1 MELSNLLNAMV
12 QGAETDALAQIQSR
26 GQAGSNA
33 MAQARVNPGGQPGG
47 AITGQTAL
55 TLAAQPPALNVT
67 GQPGI
72 AGQMTGSGPPPTLAS
87 AGQPGVTGQPGLGI
101 AGQAG
106 SGSQTGLGL
115 SAAAGQPTFTL
126 GNVGAGPNSPGLT
139 GQPGLSGGQPGSG
152 ITGQLGLSAG
162 QQGLSVTG
170 QPGASGLT
178 GQSGLAAGQS
188 GQLGTGVGF
197 QPATALSAGHQ
208 GGLPALV
215 VRPSPSGL
223 GADTYYGSEAPASP
237 SLLSQNG
244 VGAYIQLLN
253 AFSTHEASDRTANVV
268 TNNLGTASATL
279 KSTYFQAVATLP
291 GELQQKDWGFS
302 VSNGALVFTQGKDAL
317 SAQDLTTLQKAFANV
332 EFSARE
338 VAAAITAIA
347 QRRQSGADSGSLA
360 WGGLE
365 ADDGNFSDVV
375 NLRSFVTTS
384 APGSNYHPNT
394 PDPAI
399 PPQIPNLLGGMDLR
413 DLVSARPNFFRA
425 DGSVVT
431 ETEEEN
437 EDATATAEDLGI
449 LQGQCSCGHVRFS
462 VENTFE
468 YAFFCH
474 CSRCRIRT
482 GSAFATIAGIGIDKV
497 QVTAGSDDLLIE
509 GECSD
514 GYGARCSRCHVFLF
528 AAVRERQ
535 YMHVSL
541 GVLEGTPNRLPDHHI
556 YVGSKAPW
564 FEITDELP
572 QYDELP

>member
-26 GQAGSNA
+26 GQAGANA
-33 MAQARVNPGGQPGG
+33 LAQANVNGGGQPGG
-47 AITGQTAL
+47 ALTGQAAL
-55 TLAAQPPALNVT
+55 ALAGQPPTLNVT
-67 GQPGI
+67 GQSGIGTQGAIGPGLATTLSATGQ
-72 AGQMTGSGPPPTLAS
+72 AGLSPAGPLGSGPPAGLAG
-87 AGQPGVTGQPGLGI
+87 AGQPSFVL
-101 AGQAG
+101 
-106 SGSQTGLGL
+106 
-115 SAAAGQPTFTL
+115 AGQPSL
-126 GNVGAGPNSPGLT
+126 DT
-139 GQPGLSGGQPGSG
+139 GR
-152 ITGQLGLSAG
+152 T
-162 QQGLSVTG
+162 VT
-170 QPGASGLT
+170 GLT
-178 GQSGLAAGQS
+178 GQSGLSAGQTGLGVSAQAGGSSPAGQS
-188 GQLGTGVGF
+188 VLGAGQPGPLNSGVGL
-197 QPATALSAGHQ
+197 QQAAALSIGGQ
-208 GGLPALV
+208 GGLPALAA
-215 VRPSPSGL
+215 RASPSGL
-223 GADTYYGSEAPASP
+223 GADTYYGSAAPASP
-237 SLLSQNG
+237 SLLSHSG

-253 AFSTHEASDRTANVV
+253 ALSTHESSDRTTNLV

-279 KSTYFQAVATLP
+279 KSAYFQALSTLP
-291 GELQQKDWGFS
+291 TELQQKDWGFS

-317 SAQDLTTLQKAFANV
+317 SAQDLASLQKAFTNV

-347 QRRQSGADSGSLA
+347 QRRQAGADSGSLA
-360 WGGLE
+360 WGGLG
-365 ADDGNFSDVV
+365 ADDSNFSDVV
-375 NLRSFVTTS
+375 NLRSYVTIS

-413 DLVSARPNFFRA
+413 DLVSARPNFFHA

-431 ETEEEN
+431 ETEEEI
-437 EDATATAEDLGI
+437 EDATATAEELGT

-482 GSAFATIAGIGIDKV
+482 GSAFAAIAGIGIDKV

-528 AAVRERQ
+528 AAVRERE

-541 GVLEGTPNRLPDHHI
+541 GVLEGTPNRLPDHHV

>member
-12 QGAETDALAQIQSR
+12 QGAETDTLAQIQSR
-26 GQAGSNA
+26 GQTGPNA
-33 MAQARVNPGGQPGG
+33 LAQAG
-47 AITGQTAL
+47 ATL
-55 TLAAQPPALNVT
+55 TSQPPALNVT
-67 GQPGI
+67 GQPGTAAPASGLGLVPPLSN
-72 AGQMTGSGPPPTLAS
+72 AGQAALNAPGRAGPGAQPGPAGIGQPPAFTLAGQPS
-87 AGQPGVTGQPGLGI
+87 LIANQTASGLPMGQRGAAGQPGVAV

-106 SGSQTGLGL
+106 GSSL
-115 SAAAGQPTFTL
+115 S
-126 GNVGAGPNSPGLT
+126 
-139 GQPGLSGGQPGSG
+139 GQPGVGLQPS
-152 ITGQLGLSAG
+152 
-162 QQGLSVTG
+162 
-170 QPGASGLT
+170 
-178 GQSGLAAGQS
+178 
-188 GQLGTGVGF
+188 
-197 QPATALSAGHQ
+197 TALSVGNQ
-208 GGLPALV
+208 DGLPALLA
-215 VRPSPSGL
+215 RASPSGL
-223 GADTYYGSEAPASP
+223 GADTYHGSEAPASP
-237 SLLSQNG
+237 SLLSHSG

-253 AFSTHEASDRTANVV
+253 AFSTHEASDRTANLV

-279 KSTYFQAVATLP
+279 KSAYFQAVSTLP

-317 SAQDLTTLQKAFANV
+317 SAQDLTTLQKAFTNV

-347 QRRQSGADSGSLA
+347 QRRQAGADSGSLA
-360 WGGLE
+360 WGGLN
-365 ADDGNFSDVV
+365 ADDGNFGDVI
-375 NLRSFVTTS
+375 NLRSYVTTS

-399 PPQIPNLLGGMDLR
+399 PPQIPNLLGGMDLST
-413 DLVSARPNFFRA
+413 LVSARPNFFHT

-431 ETEEEN
+431 EEHEESA
-437 EDATATAEDLGI
+437 DATATAEELGP
-449 LQGQCSCGHVRFS
+449 LQGHCSCGHVRFT

-541 GVLEGTPNRLPDHHI
+541 GVLEGTPNRLPDHHV

>member
-26 GQAGSNA
+26 GQAGANA
-33 MAQARVNPGGQPGG
+33 VAQAGVTAAAGQPG
-47 AITGQTAL
+47 AAAAGQTAL
-55 TLAAQPPALNVT
+55 ALAGQPPEPNVT
-67 GQPGI
+67 GQPGATGQAGAAPGLTVTLSAGAQPGFSLTPQTGPGGQSGVGLLSLTP
-72 AGQMTGSGPPPTLAS
+72 AGQPSLNASQTGSGLPGPLGLA
-87 AGQPGVTGQPGLGI
+87 AGQSTFTLTGQ

-106 SGSQTGLGL
+106 SGVGL
-115 SAAAGQPTFTL
+115 QPT
-126 GNVGAGPNSPGLT
+126 
-139 GQPGLSGGQPGSG
+139 
-152 ITGQLGLSAG
+152 
-162 QQGLSVTG
+162 
-170 QPGASGLT
+170 
-178 GQSGLAAGQS
+178 
-188 GQLGTGVGF
+188 
-197 QPATALSAGHQ
+197 TALSVGSQ

-215 VRPSPSGL
+215 ARADPSGL
-223 GADTYYGSEAPASP
+223 GADTYYGSDAPASP
-237 SLLSQNG
+237 SLLSQSG

-253 AFSTHEASDRTANVV
+253 AFSSNEASDRTANVV

-279 KSTYFQAVATLP
+279 KSAYLQAVSTLP
-291 GELQQKDWGFS
+291 SELQDKDWGFS

-317 SAQDLTTLQKAFANV
+317 SAQDLAVLQKAFTNV

-347 QRRQSGADSGSLA
+347 QRRQAGADSGSLA
-360 WGGLE
+360 WGGLD
-365 ADDGNFSDVV
+365 ADDSDVV
-375 NLRSFVTTS
+375 NLRSYVTTS
-384 APGSNYHPNT
+384 APGANYHPNT
-394 PDPAI
+394 PDPAA

-413 DLVSARPNFFRA
+413 ELVSARPNFFHV

-431 ETEEEN
+431 ATPEED
-437 EDATATAEDLGI
+437 EDTTATAEDVGT

-462 VENTFE
+462 VDNTFE

-482 GSAFATIAGIGIDKV
+482 GSAFAAIAGIGIDKV

-509 GECSD
+509 GECAD

-564 FEITDELP
+564 FEITDKLP

>member
-12 QGAETDALAQIQSR
+12 QGAESDALAKIQSR
-26 GQAGSNA
+26 GQTGGTNA
-33 MAQARVNPGGQPGG
+33 PAQAGANAGEQPGG
-47 AITGQTAL
+47 PLTTGQVNL

-67 GQPGI
+67 GQPGLG
-72 AGQMTGSGPPPTLAS
+72 GQASASGLATTLS
-87 AGQPGVTGQPGLGI
+87 AGQPLGAGQAGLIVPGEGGSGAQTGSGTQPAPPGLEQPVGFTLGGQNGLSS
-101 AGQAG
+101 GQAG
-106 SGSQTGLGL
+106 SGLTWQRGLASSQ
-115 SAAAGQPTFTL
+115 Q
-126 GNVGAGPNSPGLT
+126 
-139 GQPGLSGGQPGSG
+139 
-152 ITGQLGLSAG
+152 SAG
-162 QQGLSVTG
+162 QAPSPPSSVG
-170 QPGASGLT
+170 P
-178 GQSGLAAGQS
+178 
-188 GQLGTGVGF
+188 
-197 QPATALSAGHQ
+197 QPAAALSPSPQ
-208 GGLPALV
+208 VGLPERLA
-215 VRPSPSGL
+215 RASPSGL
-223 GADTYYGSEAPASP
+223 GADTYYGAEAPASP
-237 SLLSQNG
+237 SLLSHSG

-253 AFSTHEASDRTANVV
+253 AFSTHEANDRAANLV

-279 KSTYFQAVATLP
+279 KSAYFQAVSTLP
-291 GELQQKDWGFS
+291 SDLQQKDWGFS
-302 VSNGALVFTQGKDAL
+302 VANGALVFTQGKDAL
-317 SAQDLTTLQKAFANV
+317 SAQDLTTLQKAFTNV

-338 VAAAITAIA
+338 VAAAVTAIA
-347 QRRQSGADSGSLA
+347 QRRQAGADSGSLA

-365 ADDGNFSDVV
+365 ADDSNFSDVI
-375 NLRSFVTTS
+375 NLRSFVTAN

-394 PDPAI
+394 PDPAM

-413 DLVSARPNFFRA
+413 DLVSARPNFFHA

-437 EDATATAEDLGI
+437 EDATAHDLGM

-462 VENTFE
+462 VENAFE

-482 GSAFATIAGIGIDKV
+482 GSAFASIAGIGIDKV
-497 QVTAGSDDLLIE
+497 QVTAGSDDLVIE

-514 GYGARCSRCHVFLF
+514 GYGARCGRCHVFLF

-541 GVLEGTPNRLPDHHI
+541 GVLEGTPNRLPDHHV

>member
-26 GQAGSNA
+26 GKAGSNA
-33 MAQARVNPGGQPGG
+33 PAQAGANAGSQPGG
-47 AITGQTAL
+47 ALTGQASL

-67 GQPGI
+67 GQPAIGQASGLGLATTLSG
-72 AGQMTGSGPPPTLAS
+72 AGPAGGV
-87 AGQPGVTGQPGLGI
+87 GQPG
-101 AGQAG
+101 
-106 SGSQTGLGL
+106 
-115 SAAAGQPTFTL
+115 
-126 GNVGAGPNSPGLT
+126 GAGIGQLPAFALP
-139 GQPGLSGGQPGSG
+139 GQPGLSVSQTAPNLIGQLGPFAGQPGSSASQAAVG
-152 ITGQLGLSAG
+152 LPGQPGGPSLSGQAGPGAGQLGQMGS
-162 QQGLSVTG
+162 
-170 QPGASGLT
+170 
-178 GQSGLAAGQS
+178 
-188 GQLGTGVGF
+188 GVGL
-197 QPATALSAGHQ
+197 QPAAALSAGNQ

-215 VRPSPSGL
+215 ARANPSGL

-237 SLLSQNG
+237 SLLSQSG
-244 VGAYIQLLN
+244 VSAYIQLLN
-253 AFSTHEASDRTANVV
+253 AFSTHEASDRTANLV

-279 KSTYFQAVATLP
+279 KSAYFQAVSTLP
-291 GELQQKDWGFS
+291 AELQQKDWGFS

-317 SAQDLTTLQKAFANV
+317 SAQDLATLQKAFTNV

-338 VAAAITAIA
+338 VAAAITMIA
-347 QRRQSGADSGSLA
+347 QRRQAGADSGSLA
-360 WGGLE
+360 WGGLQT
-365 ADDGNFSDVV
+365 DDGNFSDVV
-375 NLRSFVTTS
+375 NLRSFVSAS

-413 DLVSARPNFFRA
+413 DLASARPNFFHA

-431 ETEEEN
+431 EPEQEN
-437 EDATATAEDLGI
+437 EEATAATQELGT
-449 LQGQCSCGHVRFS
+449 LQGQCSCGHVRFT
-462 VENTFE
+462 VANTFE

-482 GSAFATIAGIGIDKV
+482 GSAFAAIAGIGIDKV

-572 QYDELP
+572 QYTELP

>member
-33 MAQARVNPGGQPGG
+33 NAQAGASAGGPPGALSGQ
-47 AITGQTAL
+47 ANL

-72 AGQMTGSGPPPTLAS
+72 VGQGAGLGLAVNPSG
-87 AGQPGVTGQPGLGI
+87 TGQVGGSLPPGLSV

-106 SGSQTGLGL
+106 SGAQLGPAGLAQPPVFTLPGQSGLTSSQTIP
-115 SAAAGQPTFTL
+115 AGQRGLPP
-126 GNVGAGPNSPGLT
+126 GPGGAGFAGQTSGSSVA
-139 GQPGLSGGQPGSG
+139 GQPGLS
-152 ITGQLGLSAG
+152 
-162 QQGLSVTG
+162 
-170 QPGASGLT
+170 
-178 GQSGLAAGQS
+178 AGQS
-188 GQLGTGVGF
+188 GQTNSGVG
-197 QPATALSAGHQ
+197 LQ

-215 VRPSPSGL
+215 ARATPSGA
-223 GADTYYGSEAPASP
+223 GADTYYGSAAPASP
-237 SLLSQNG
+237 SLLSHSG

-279 KSTYFQAVATLP
+279 KSAYFQAVAALP
-291 GELQQKDWGFS
+291 PDLQQKDWGFS

-317 SAQDLTTLQKAFANV
+317 SAQDLTTLQKAFTNV

-347 QRRQSGADSGSLA
+347 QRRQAGADSGSLA
-360 WGGLE
+360 WGGLQ

-413 DLVSARPNFFRA
+413 ELVSARPNFFHA

-431 ETEEEN
+431 ETEE
-437 EDATATAEDLGI
+437 DTTDPTATEQDLGT
-449 LQGQCSCGHVRFS
+449 LQGQCSCGHVRFT

-468 YAFFCH
+468 YAYFCH

-482 GSAFATIAGIGIDKV
+482 GSAFAAVAGIGIDKV
-497 QVTAGSDDLLIE
+497 QVTAGGDDLLIE

-541 GVLEGTPNRLPDHHI
+541 GVLEGTPNRLPDHHV

>member
-12 QGAETDALAQIQSR
+12 QGAETGALAQIQSR

-33 MAQARVNPGGQPGG
+33 LAQAGANAAGQPGG
-47 AITGQTAL
+47 IATEPQVNL

-72 AGQMTGSGPPPTLAS
+72 AGQPTSLDLATAFLG
-87 AGQPGVTGQPGLGI
+87 AGQAGTSAQPAPGLPGQAGPGAQPGLQQPGFTLGGQPGLGANR
-101 AGQAG
+101 AGP
-106 SGSQTGLGL
+106 GL
-115 SAAAGQPTFTL
+115 AGQP
-126 GNVGAGPNSPGLT
+126 GQSGP
-139 GQPGLSGGQPGSG
+139 PGSG
-152 ITGQLGLSAG
+152 IAARPGLAAS
-162 QQGLSVTG
+162 
-170 QPGASGLT
+170 QPGGGVDGQAGGSSPP
-178 GQSGLAAGQS
+178 GQSGVGAGQS
-188 GQLGTGVGF
+188 GSLNSAVGF
-197 QPATALSAGHQ
+197 QAASALSVGTQ

-215 VRPSPSGL
+215 ARVNPSGL

-237 SLLSQNG
+237 SLLSQSG

-253 AFSTHEASDRTANVV
+253 ALSTHESSDRTANLV

-279 KSTYFQAVATLP
+279 KSAYFQAVATVP
-291 GELQQKDWGFS
+291 AELQQKDWGFS

-317 SAQDLTTLQKAFANV
+317 SSQDLALLQKAFTNV

-338 VAAAITAIA
+338 VATAITAIA
-347 QRRQSGADSGSLA
+347 QRRQAGADSGSLA
-360 WGGLE
+360 WGGLD
-365 ADDGNFSDVV
+365 ADDSNFSVVV
-375 NLRSFVTTS
+375 NLRSYVTTN

-394 PDPAI
+394 PDPAVQL
-399 PPQIPNLLGGMDLR
+399 QIPNLLGGMDLR
-413 DLVSARPNFFRA
+413 DLVSARPNFLRA

-431 ETEEEN
+431 ETEEES
-437 EDATATAEDLGI
+437 EDATATAEELGT
-449 LQGQCSCGHVRFS
+449 LQGQCSCGHVRFT

-482 GSAFATIAGIGIDKV
+482 GSAFAAIAGIGIDKV

-514 GYGARCSRCHVFLF
+514 GYGARCGRCHVFLF
-528 AAVRERQ
+528 AAVRDRQ

-541 GVLEGTPNRLPDHHI
+541 GVLEGTPNRLPDHHV
-556 YVGSKAPW
+556 YVGSKASW

-572 QYDELP
+572 RYDELP

>member
-12 QGAETDALAQIQSR
+12 QGAETDTLAQIQSR
-26 GQAGSNA
+26 GQAGANA
-33 MAQARVNPGGQPGG
+33 LAQGG
-47 AITGQTAL
+47 ANAGGAGTGQVNL

-72 AGQMTGSGPPPTLAS
+72 AGQGSGLGLSTTLSS
-87 AGQPGVTGQPGLGI
+87 AGQPGLSVP
-101 AGQAG
+101 GQAG
-106 SGSQTGLGL
+106 STAELGL
-115 SAAAGQPTFTL
+115 AGAGQPPAFTL
-126 GNVGAGPNSPGLT
+126 G
-139 GQPGLSGGQPGSG
+139 GQPSLDASQAGSGLARQPALSANQPGSA
-152 ITGQLGLSAG
+152 IVGQAG
-162 QQGLSVTG
+162 GSSL
-170 QPGASGLT
+170 
-178 GQSGLAAGQS
+178 AGQS
-188 GQLGTGVGF
+188 APGARQPGQLNSGVGF
-197 QPATALSAGHQ
+197 QPASALSVGNQ

-215 VRPSPSGL
+215 ARASPSGL

-237 SLLSQNG
+237 SLLSHSG

-253 AFSTHEASDRTANVV
+253 AFSTHESSDRTANLV

-279 KSTYFQAVATLP
+279 KSAYFQAVSTLP
-291 GELQQKDWGFS
+291 SELQQKDWGFS

-338 VAAAITAIA
+338 VASAITTIA
-347 QRRQSGADSGSLA
+347 QRRQAAADSGSLA

-365 ADDGNFSDVV
+365 ADDGNFSDVI

-394 PDPAI
+394 PAPAI

-413 DLVSARPNFFRA
+413 DLVSARPNFFHT

-431 ETEEEN
+431 ATEEEN
-437 EDATATAEDLGI
+437 AEATAPAADLGT
-449 LQGQCSCGHVRFS
+449 LQGQCSCGHVRLS

-482 GSAFATIAGIGIDKV
+482 GSAFAAIAGIGIDKV
-497 QVTAGSDDLLIE
+497 QVTAGSDDLSIE

-528 AAVRERQ
+528 AAVRERK

-556 YVGSKAPW
+556 YVGSKASW

-572 QYDELP
+572 RYEELP

>member
-1 MELSNLLNAMV
+1 MELSNLLNTMI

-26 GQAGSNA
+26 GQAGPNA
-33 MAQARVNPGGQPGG
+33 PAQAGVNAGSQPGVPL
-47 AITGQTAL
+47 TGQAAL

-72 AGQMTGSGPPPTLAS
+72 VAQGAGLSPANTLPA
-87 AGQPGVTGQPGLGI
+87 AGQPGLGA
-101 AGQAG
+101 AGQPG
-106 SGSQTGLGL
+106 SGSQTG
-115 SAAAGQPTFTL
+115 SAGAAQPTFTL
-126 GNVGAGPNSPGLT
+126 A
-139 GQPGLSGGQPGSG
+139 GQPGLGAGQTARALAGQSALSPGQSGVGVAGQPGGASF
-152 ITGQLGLSAG
+152 
-162 QQGLSVTG
+162 TG
-170 QPGASGLT
+170 QPVLGAGP
-178 GQSGLAAGQS
+178 S
-188 GQLGTGVGF
+188 GQPGPAVGF
-197 QPATALSAGHQ
+197 QPATALSVGNQ
-208 GGLPALV
+208 GGLTALV
-215 VRPSPSGL
+215 TRASPSGL
-223 GADTYYGSEAPASP
+223 GADTYYGAEAPASP
-237 SLLSQNG
+237 SLLSQSG
-244 VGAYIQLLN
+244 VGAYIHLLN
-253 AFSTHEASDRTANVV
+253 AFSTHESSDRTANLV

-279 KSTYFQAVATLP
+279 KSAYLQAVSTLP
-291 GELQQKDWGFS
+291 TELQQKDWGFS

-317 SAQDLTTLQKAFANV
+317 SAQDLATLQKAFTNV

-338 VAAAITAIA
+338 VAAAITTIA
-347 QRRQSGADSGSLA
+347 QRRQAGADSGSLA
-360 WGGLE
+360 WGGLN
-365 ADDGNFSDVV
+365 ADDSNFSDVV
-375 NLRSFVTTS
+375 NLRSYVTTN

-413 DLVSARPNFFRA
+413 DLVSARPNFFHT

-431 ETEEEN
+431 ETEEEDA
-437 EDATATAEDLGI
+437 DATAPAADLGT
-449 LQGQCSCGHVRFS
+449 LQGQCSCGHVRFT

-468 YAFFCH
+468 YAFYCH
-474 CSRCRIRT
+474 CSRCRMRT
-482 GSAFATIAGIGIDKV
+482 GSAFAAIAGIGIDKV

-514 GYGARCSRCHVFLF
+514 GYGARCGRCHVFLF

>member
-12 QGAETDALAQIQSR
+12 QGADTDALGQIQSR
-26 GQAGSNA
+26 GQAGANA
-33 MAQARVNPGGQPGG
+33 LAQAGTNAAG
-47 AITGQTAL
+47 AVTGQVNL

-67 GQPGI
+67 GQPAI
-72 AGQMTGSGPPPTLAS
+72 AGQGSALALPTTPFS
-87 AGQPGVTGQPGLGI
+87 AGQAGLSI
-101 AGQAG
+101 PGQAG
-106 SGSQTGLGL
+106 SGAEPGLAGAGQPPVFTLGSQPSLGASQTG
-115 SAAAGQPTFTL
+115 SASVGQAGGSTL
-126 GNVGAGPNSPGLT
+126 
-139 GQPGLSGGQPGSG
+139 
-152 ITGQLGLSAG
+152 
-162 QQGLSVTG
+162 
-170 QPGASGLT
+170 
-178 GQSGLAAGQS
+178 AGQS
-188 GQLGTGVGF
+188 
-197 QPATALSAGHQ
+197 
-208 GGLPALV
+208 ALV
-215 VRPSPSGL
+215 ARPSPSGL
-223 GADTYYGSEAPASP
+223 GTDTYYGSEAPASP
-237 SLLSQNG
+237 SLLSQSG

-253 AFSTHEASDRTANVV
+253 AFSTHEASDRTANPVA
-268 TNNLGTASATL
+268 NNLGTASATL
-279 KSTYFQAVATLP
+279 KSAYLQAISTLP
-291 GELQQKDWGFS
+291 GELHQKDWGFS
-302 VSNGALVFTQGKDAL
+302 VANGALVFTQGKDAL
-317 SAQDLTTLQKAFANV
+317 SAQDLATLQKAFTHV
-332 EFSARE
+332 ELSARE

-347 QRRQSGADSGSLA
+347 QRRQAGADSGSLA

-365 ADDGNFSDVV
+365 ADDGNFSDVI

-394 PDPAI
+394 PAPAI

-413 DLVSARPNFFRA
+413 DLVSARPNFFRT

-431 ETEEEN
+431 ETEEEH
-437 EDATATAEDLGI
+437 EEATAPAADLGA
-449 LQGQCSCGHVRFS
+449 LQGQCSCGHVRFT

-482 GSAFATIAGIGIDKV
+482 GSAFAAIAGIGIDKV

-514 GYGARCSRCHVFLF
+514 GYGARCSRCYVFLF

-541 GVLEGTPNRLPDHHI
+541 GVLEGSPNRLPDHHI

-564 FEITDELP
+564 FQITDELP

>member
-12 QGAETDALAQIQSR
+12 QGAETDALAQIHSR

-33 MAQARVNPGGQPGG
+33 LAQAGANAAGQAAGTP
-47 AITGQTAL
+47 TGPAAL
-55 TLAAQPPALNVT
+55 ILAAQPPALNVT

-72 AGQMTGSGPPPTLAS
+72 TA
-87 AGQPGVTGQPGLGI
+87 PGTAGLGV
-101 AGQAG
+101 A
-106 SGSQTGLGL
+106 TTL
-115 SAAAGQPTFTL
+115 SAA
-126 GNVGAGPNSPGLT
+126 
-139 GQPGLSGGQPGSG
+139 GQPGLSIAGQPGSG
-152 ITGQLGLSAG
+152 SEAGLAGAGPFTLAGQPSLGASQTATAFAGQLGLSAG
-162 QQGLSVTG
+162 QAG
-170 QPGASGLT
+170 
-178 GQSGLAAGQS
+178 AGQS
-188 GQLGTGVGF
+188 GQPGLGAGQTGQSSLGVGL
-197 QPATALSAGHQ
+197 QPATALSAGNQ
-208 GGLPALV
+208 AGVPALIT
-215 VRPSPSGL
+215 RASPFGP
-223 GADTYYGSEAPASP
+223 GADTYHGSAAPASP
-237 SLLSQNG
+237 SLLSQSG

-253 AFSTHEASDRTANVV
+253 AFSTHESSDRTANLV

-279 KSTYFQAVATLP
+279 KSAYFQAVSTLP
-291 GELQQKDWGFS
+291 PELQQKDWGFS

-317 SAQDLTTLQKAFANV
+317 SAQDLAALQKAFTNV

-347 QRRQSGADSGSLA
+347 QRRQAGADSGSLA

-365 ADDGNFSDVV
+365 ADDSNFSDVI
-375 NLRSFVTTS
+375 NLRSYVTTN

-399 PPQIPNLLGGMDLR
+399 LPQIPNLLGGMDLR
-413 DLVSARPNFFRA
+413 ELVSARPNFFHA
-425 DGSVVT
+425 DGSVAT

-437 EDATATAEDLGI
+437 EDTTATAEELGT

-482 GSAFATIAGIGIDKV
+482 GSAFAAIAGIGIDKV

-541 GVLEGTPNRLPDHHI
+541 GVLQGTPNHLPDHHV

>member
-33 MAQARVNPGGQPGG
+33 PAQAGVNAGAQPGG
-47 AITGQTAL
+47 AVTGQAAL

-67 GQPGI
+67 GQPGM
-72 AGQMTGSGPPPTLAS
+72 ATQGPSGLGLTTTLPAP
-87 AGQPGVTGQPGLGI
+87 GQPGLNVTGQPGPD
-101 AGQAG
+101 
-106 SGSQTGLGL
+106 SQTGL
-115 SAAAGQPTFTL
+115 AVPGQPTFTL
-126 GNVGAGPNSPGLT
+126 AGQPSLGGGQTAPGFT
-139 GQPGLSGGQPGSG
+139 GQTVLS
-152 ITGQLGLSAG
+152 TGQ
-162 QQGLSVTG
+162 
-170 QPGASGLT
+170 
-178 GQSGLAAGQS
+178 AGQS
-188 GQLGTGVGF
+188 NSGVGF
-197 QPATALSAGHQ
+197 QPSTALALGNQ

-215 VRPSPSGL
+215 ARASPSGP

-237 SLLSQNG
+237 SLLSQSG

-253 AFSTHEASDRTANVV
+253 AFSTHESSDRSANLV

-279 KSTYFQAVATLP
+279 KSAYVQAVSTLP
-291 GELQQKDWGFS
+291 ADLQQKDWGFS

-317 SAQDLTTLQKAFANV
+317 SARDLATLQKAFTNV

-347 QRRQSGADSGSLA
+347 QRRQAGADSGSLA
-360 WGGLE
+360 WGGLA
-365 ADDGNFSDVV
+365 ADDSNFSDVI
-375 NLRSFVTTS
+375 NLRSYVTTS

-413 DLVSARPNFFRA
+413 DLVSARPNYFHA

-431 ETEEEN
+431 EPEEES
-437 EDATATAEDLGI
+437 EDTTATAEELGT
-449 LQGQCSCGHVRFS
+449 LQGQCSCGHVRFA

-482 GSAFATIAGIGIDKV
+482 GSAFAAIAGIGIDKV

-528 AAVRERQ
+528 AAVRERK

-541 GVLEGTPNRLPDHHI
+541 GVLDGTPNRLPDHHI

>member
-1 MELSNLLNAMV
+1 MELSNLLNTMV
-12 QGAETDALAQIQSR
+12 QGAETDALAHIQSR
-26 GQAGSNA
+26 AQAGSNA
-33 MAQARVNPGGQPGG
+33 PAQAGVNAGSQPGG
-47 AITGQTAL
+47 TGATQVNL

-67 GQPGI
+67 GSPGI
-72 AGQMTGSGPPPTLAS
+72 AGQGSGLGLLTTALPGGGQPGLPGQAGPPAQPALPGAGQPPPFTLAGQPS
-87 AGQPGVTGQPGLGI
+87 LSTSQAGSGIVGQSGSSAGRPGPGAGQPGQ
-101 AGQAG
+101 
-106 SGSQTGLGL
+106 L
-115 SAAAGQPTFTL
+115 S
-126 GNVGAGPNSPGLT
+126 S
-139 GQPGLSGGQPGSG
+139 
-152 ITGQLGLSAG
+152 
-162 QQGLSVTG
+162 
-170 QPGASGLT
+170 
-178 GQSGLAAGQS
+178 
-188 GQLGTGVGF
+188 GVGF
-197 QPATALSAGHQ
+197 QPAAALSGGAQ
-208 GGLPALV
+208 GNLPALV
-215 VRPSPSGL
+215 ARAAPSGL
-223 GADTYYGSEAPASP
+223 GPDTYYGSEAPASP
-237 SLLSQNG
+237 SLLSQSG

-253 AFSTHEASDRTANVV
+253 AFSTHEATDRSANLV

-279 KSTYFQAVATLP
+279 KSAYFQAVSTLP

-302 VSNGALVFTQGKDAL
+302 VSNGALVFTQGKDTL
-317 SAQDLTTLQKAFANV
+317 SAQDLTTLQKAFTNV

-347 QRRQSGADSGSLA
+347 QRRLAGADSGSLA
-360 WGGLE
+360 WGGLN
-365 ADDGNFSDVV
+365 ADDSNFSDVV
-375 NLRSFVTTS
+375 NLRSYVTTN

-413 DLVSARPNFFRA
+413 DLVSARPNFFHA

-437 EDATATAEDLGI
+437 EDTTATAEALGP
-449 LQGQCSCGHVRFS
+449 LQGQCSCGHVRFT

-482 GSAFATIAGIGIDKV
+482 GSAFAAIAGIGIDKV

-514 GYGARCSRCHVFLF
+514 GYGARCSHCHVFLF

-535 YMHVSL
+535 YMHISL
-541 GVLEGTPNRLPDHHI
+541 GVLEGTPNRLPDHHV